1 MSIKRPPLTIGIEE
15 EYLLVD
21 LDTRDLAVDPPPEL
35 LSRCEAKLASQV
47 APELLKSQIEIGTRV
62 CRNIGEAR
70 EDLGRLR
77 STIIEVARDFG
88 LAPIAASTHPF
99 ARWQTQRHTEKERYE
114 VLTRDMQAAARRLL
128 ICGMHVHVGVDDDDQ
143 RIDILN
149 QMTYFLPFLLAL
161 STSSPF
167 WLGEDTGLKSYRLT
181 VFDSMPRTRLPERFA
196 SYSDYQQH
204 VDVLTKGGLIEDA
217 TKIWWDMRPS
227 ARYPTLEMRIT
238 DVCTRMDDALSIA
251 ALTVS
256 LIAMLARVRSKSMRW
271 RIFAHMLVYENRWRA
286 TRYGFDNGMLDF
298 VRSET
303 IPFAQMLDEFIE
315 LVREDA
321 NELGCLAEV
330 EAART
335 ILDRGTS
342 AHRQLEIFHTAIES
356 GRTPDSALQSVIDFL
371 VTETATGLQPQDS

>member
-1 MSIKRPPLTIGIEE
+1 MGIARPPLTIGIEE

-21 LDTRDLAVDPPPEL
+21 LETRNLAADPPPEL
-35 LSRCEAKLASQV
+35 LARCEARLASQV
-47 APELLKSQIEIGTRV
+47 APELLRSQIEVGTRV
-62 CRNIGEAR
+62 CRDISEAR
-70 EDLGRLR
+70 EDLGHLR
-77 STIIEVARDFG
+77 STIIEVAGAFG

-114 VLTRDMQAAARRLL
+114 GLARDMQAAARRLL
-128 ICGMHVHVGVDDDDQ
+128 ICGMHVHVGIDDDNQ

-161 STSSPF
+161 SCSSPV

-181 VFDSMPRTRLPERFA
+181 VFDSLPRTRLPERFA
-196 SYSDYQQH
+196 SFSDYQQH

-238 DVCTRMDDALSIA
+238 DVCTRMEDAVSIA

-256 LIAMLARVRSKSMRW
+256 IIAMLTRVRTRSMRW

-286 TRYGFDNGMLDF
+286 MRYGMDNGMLDF
-298 VRSET
+298 VRAET
-303 IPFAQMLDEFIE
+303 IPFAQVLDDIIE
-315 LVREDA
+315 LVAPDA
-321 NELGCLAEV
+321 EELGCLAEV
-330 EAART
+330 EATRR
-335 ILDRGTS
+335 ILERGNS
-342 AHRQLEIFHTAIES
+342 AERQLRVYHQSMEAGS
-356 GRTPDSALQSVIDFL
+356 GPDEALRAVVDFL
-371 VTETATGLQPQDS
+371 VAETAAGL

>member
-1 MSIKRPPLTIGIEE
+1 
-15 EYLLVD
+15 
-21 LDTRDLAVDPPPEL
+21 
-35 LSRCEAKLASQV
+35 
-47 APELLKSQIEIGTRV
+47 V
-62 CRNIGEAR
+62 CRNISEAR

-77 STIIEVARDFG
+77 STIIEVARDFE

-128 ICGMHVHVGVDDDDQ
+128 ICGMHVHVGIDDDDQ
-143 RIDILN
+143 RIDIIN

-161 STSSPF
+161 SCSSPF

-181 VFDSMPRTRLPERFA
+181 VFDSLPRTRLPERFA
-196 SYSDYQQH
+196 SFGDYQQH

-227 ARYPTLEMRIT
+227 ARYPTVEMRIT
-238 DVCTRMDDALSIA
+238 DVCTRMEDALSIA

-256 LIAMLARVRSKSMRW
+256 LIAMLSRVRSRSMRW

-286 TRYGFDNGMLDF
+286 MRYGYDNGMLDF
-298 VRSET
+298 VRAET
-303 IPFAQMLDEFIE
+303 IPFPQLLDEVIG
-315 LVREDA
+315 LIREDA
-321 NELGCLAEV
+321 HDLGCLPEV
-330 EAART
+330 EASRR

-342 AHRQLEIFHTAIES
+342 AHRQLEVYAAAKERGASHEEGLHA
-356 GRTPDSALQSVIDFL
+356 VVDFL
-371 VTETATGLQPQDS
+371 VSETGYGLDV